1 MISRDK
7 NKSLIKY
14 GLENLIGERD
24 LGEVQNFI
32 KLKKQDVASSKKD
45 TDAFLLQTTRGVWV
59 IDTEKQNTENLIY
72 LLASDDLKYHSKM
85 TGDLIEVEGQTF
97 KISPG
102 DGSSAKS
109 ALAVGKILNEYNF
122 SSDSLYTPDFES
134 GYVEKSDLLWN
145 VWLQASLNPDEHLLA
160 LLETS
165 TKFTFEKSIL
175 NNASAYYHFVLTTHR
190 NLLVS
195 ISEVDDVSL
204 VDLPKRQIEIEHS
217 IGRSTVSCGDH
228 KWATTVANESLYKK
242 ISEIAGLDSADSLRA
257 IALIIWQEKGLKKID
272 QIHKMFE
279 IIQNIEGA
287 TPYHCLYV
295 NFLIYGLCRRR
306 QKSRK

>member
-14 GLENLIGERD
+14 DLEKLIGERD

-85 TGDLIEVEGQTF
+85 TGDLIEVSGQTF

-109 ALAVGKILNEYNF
+109 ALAVGKILNKYKF
-122 SSDSLYTPDFES
+122 SSDSFYTPE
-134 GYVEKSDLLWN
+134 L
-145 VWLQASLNPDEHLLA
+145 
-160 LLETS
+160 
-165 TKFTFEKSIL
+165 
-175 NNASAYYHFVLTTHR
+175 
-190 NLLVS
+190 
-195 ISEVDDVSL
+195 
-204 VDLPKRQIEIEHS
+204 
-217 IGRSTVSCGDH
+217 
-228 KWATTVANESLYKK
+228 
-242 ISEIAGLDSADSLRA
+242 
-257 IALIIWQEKGLKKID
+257 
-272 QIHKMFE
+272 
-279 IIQNIEGA
+279 
-287 TPYHCLYV
+287 
-295 NFLIYGLCRRR
+295 
-306 QKSRK
+306 